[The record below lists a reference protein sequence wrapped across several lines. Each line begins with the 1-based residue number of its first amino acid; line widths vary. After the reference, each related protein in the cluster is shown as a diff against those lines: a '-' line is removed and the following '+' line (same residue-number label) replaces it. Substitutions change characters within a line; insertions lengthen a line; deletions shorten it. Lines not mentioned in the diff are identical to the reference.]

1 MADSTL
7 DTGQKYIKEIVYPE
21 RFYNIPEY
29 QRPYV
34 WGSDQVGAMCEDLAA
49 AFAHDKNREYFL
61 GCMIWNAKV
70 EPNGGNPYAYH
81 DILDGQ
87 QRFITLYLLH
97 AVIRD
102 LSTNANVKGQVTKR
116 LQQVGND
123 LENIPERNR
132 LQFSI
137 RQDDEFFQQFVLTEQ
152 GTRQAAQLADLAT
165 SATATTSVRN
175 MAEAVRTLHAWW
187 A

>member
-7 DTGQKYIKEIVYPE
+7 DTGQKYIKEIFYPE

-70 EPNGGNPYAYH
+70 KPNGGNPYAYH

-102 LSTNANVKGQVTKR
+102 LSTNANVKG
-116 LQQVGND
+116 
-123 LENIPERNR
+123 
-132 LQFSI
+132 
-137 RQDDEFFQQFVLTEQ
+137 
-152 GTRQAAQLADLAT
+152 
-165 SATATTSVRN
+165 
-175 MAEAVRTLHAWW
+175 
-187 A
+187 